1 MSASQDTMIN
11 NLQKKHYN
19 FHAQRIELCLSLFE
33 DSYEKKKKTN
43 LNETRDAYL

>member
-33 DSYEKKKKTN
+33 DSYEKKKTN